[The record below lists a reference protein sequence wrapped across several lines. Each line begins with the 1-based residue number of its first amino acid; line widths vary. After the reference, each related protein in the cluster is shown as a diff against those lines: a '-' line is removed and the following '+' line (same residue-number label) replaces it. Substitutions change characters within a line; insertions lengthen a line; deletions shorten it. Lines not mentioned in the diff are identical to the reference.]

1 MARVIRLDTHV
12 VVWLYT
18 GEIERFTREGRE
30 LLESGQLT
38 VSPIVQLELTYLH
51 EIGRLKV
58 GGADILGDLESR
70 VRLYIVNQPLLAVV
84 QAAASLTW
92 TRDPFDRLI
101 VGDAMAA
108 NCPLLTKDDVIH
120 ANLPLAVW

>member
-18 GEIERFTREGRE
+18 GEIERFTPEGRA
-30 LLESGQLT
+30 LLESEQLT
-38 VSPIVQLELTYLH
+38 VSPIVQLELTFLN

-70 VRLYIVNQPLLAVV
+70 IRLYTVNQPLLAVV
-84 QAAASLTW
+84 QSAASLSW

-101 VGDAMAA
+101 VGDALAA
-108 NCPLLTKDDVIH
+108 NCPLLTKDDAIRSKV
-120 ANLPLAVW
+120 PLAVW